1 MLCVNTI
8 STKTAKKVPA
18 LLLGGLH
25 LGGSGYPNAKQT
37 LLLLKDYL
45 NINTIECGAW
55 LPESMHL
62 WQLGK
67 AQLHIKTIALSRL
80 LFGNLLSLLNVLR
93 KQGRE
98 RTPAYIPYPG
108 IFFLWWASWV
118 PARWRPRCLADAYI
132 SVWDAM
138 YRDRSGGAASLSGRL
153 LKAFESRA
161 LRAAAVVLVDTAANK
176 QMVEEEFKVEAR
188 RIRAL
193 PLAIEEDLFAERTAT
208 VVTGKEPTIT
218 VLFVGTLIPLHG
230 IATILEAVRMLLP
243 DPRFRFRFLGDGQMG
258 EMVERLSGEFD
269 PERFVWIRRWLDLP
283 DIATEI
289 DKADICLGVFG
300 GAGKAARVLP
310 FKIYMYLASG
320 KPVVTQAGF
329 SLPESTP
336 CPPMTT
342 VNAAS
347 AAEVADAIVQLAD
360 DDTRRQE
367 LARAARIYYME
378 HLSHARIAREWQ
390 HLLQTF

>member
-1 MLCVNTI
+1 MNVHNQPEKLP
-8 STKTAKKVPA
+8 KKILV
-18 LLLGGLH
+18 GGLH
-25 LGGSGYPNAKQT
+25 LGGDGYPNAQQT
-37 LLLLKDYL
+37 LHILEEHLHLH
-45 NINTIECGAW
+45 TVECGAW
-55 LPESMHL
+55 LPASMHL
-62 WQLGK
+62 WRLRSAALPGKVLTLG
-67 AQLHIKTIALSRL
+67 RL
-80 LFGNLLSLLNVLR
+80 LLGNLLSVCRVLGS
-93 KQGRE
+93 QGRE
-98 RTPAYIPYPG
+98 RAPVYVPYPAL
-108 IFFLWWASWV
+108 FFLWWASWI

-161 LRAAAVVLVDTAANK
+161 LRAAAVVLVDTTANK

-193 PLAIEEDLFAERTAT
+193 PLAIDEELFAERTAAG
-208 VVTGKEPTIT
+208 VTGKKPTIT
-218 VLFVGTLIPLHG
+218 VLFVGTLVPLHG

-258 EMVERLSGEFD
+258 EVVEKLSEEFD

-283 DIATEI
+283 DIAAEI

-320 KPVVTQAGF
+320 KPVVTQDSL

-336 CPPMTT
+336 WPPMTT

-347 AAEVADAIVQLAD
+347 AAEVANAIVQLAND
-360 DDTRRQE
+360 HNRRQE
-367 LARAARIYYME
+367 LARAARVYYEE
-378 HLSHARIAREWQ
+378 HLSHARITREWQ
-390 HLLQTF
+390 NLLQTF